1 MTRKFTFK
9 KIAIAAL
16 MCAALP
22 LSSSVADN
30 HEGEEERSF
39 DSKYRHDT
47 MQHFN
52 YSMQKL
58 VPIIFRGTGNPD
70 HLPAIAQIM
79 ASTATMTKSVFE
91 KDTRGTE
98 GFTKAK
104 DAVWENW
111 EDFAKRM
118 DSLEADTAAFAEVTK
133 QTTDMDE
140 IKAAFGLVG
149 RNCKG
154 CHDEYKVR

>member
-1 MTRKFTFK
+1 MTRKFATRK
-9 KIAIAAL
+9 VALAAIISIAVP
-16 MCAALP
+16 MV
-22 LSSSVADN
+22 SSVVNSQD
-30 HEGEEERSF
+30 EEERF
-39 DSKYRHDT
+39 FESKYRHDT

-58 VPIIFRGTGNPD
+58 VPILFRGTGNPD
-70 HLPAIAQIM
+70 HLPAIARIM

-104 DAVWENW
+104 NAIWENW

-118 DSLEADTAAFAEVTK
+118 DALEKDTAAFAEVTAR
-133 QTTDMDE
+133 TTDADE
-140 IKAAFGLVG
+140 IMAAFKNVG

-154 CHDEYKVR
+154 CHDEYKAK